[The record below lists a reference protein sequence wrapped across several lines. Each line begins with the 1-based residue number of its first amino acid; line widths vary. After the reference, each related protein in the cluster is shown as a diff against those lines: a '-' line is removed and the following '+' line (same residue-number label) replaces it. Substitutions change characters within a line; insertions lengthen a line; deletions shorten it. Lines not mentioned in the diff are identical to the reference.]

1 MKHLLIAALMISGA
15 VMSAQAADCGKVTIA
30 DMNWNSATLLSH
42 IERFILEHAYGCDA
56 DLVPADP
63 MPTGA
68 AMVELGSPDIAPE
81 VWAGSMGD
89 AMDKGV
95 AARQLVIAGHSLADG
110 GEEGFWVPAY
120 MVEKDAS
127 LATIEGI
134 RKKAS
139 LFASADHPGK
149 SFFYGCPAG
158 WSCQISTGN
167 LFEALK
173 LSDAGFEMVEPGS
186 AAGLADSLARA
197 YEGKEPWFG
206 YYWSPTAILGKYRM
220 KKVDFGTGIDETHYR
235 DCITH
240 KECMDPQATMFPS
253 TAIQVVATSAFAK
266 THPEIME
273 FLGRLSLRN
282 DEMNELLAWMED
294 NRADGKAAANH
305 FLRNYEAVWSRWLSE
320 DEAAKIRSAVA
331 GME

>member
-1 MKHLLIAALMISGA
+1 MDLFWEVKHETFIDCRADDLRRRHVRTSCGLRQGHHCRYELELGHIA
-15 VMSAQAADCGKVTIA
+15 Q
-30 DMNWNSATLLSH
+30 H

-56 DLVPADP
+56 ELVPADP

-68 AMVELGSPDIAPE
+68 AMVEQGSPDIAPE

-89 AMDKGV
+89 ALDKGV
-95 AARQLVIAGHSLADG
+95 AAGQLVIAGHSLADG

-149 SFFYGCPAG
+149 SVFYGCPAG

-197 YEGKEPWFG
+197 YEGKQPWFG

-253 TAIQVVATSAFAK
+253 TAIQAVATSAICQDPSRDHGISWQA
-266 THPEIME
+266 
-273 FLGRLSLRN
+273 FL
-282 DEMNELLAWMED
+282 AQ
-294 NRADGKAAANH
+294 
-305 FLRNYEAVWSRWLSE
+305 
-320 DEAAKIRSAVA
+320 
-331 GME
+331 